1 MKKGNTRQKHAL
13 KKRESRKKCQQ
24 WQYASLCWRS
34 CISLLGLC
42 FIHRHRSS
50 ILCHTSIMSA
60 KRTRVPHIMHWHFD
74 SLTRIRLSSPLVCF
88 DWIFF
93 SFLSALVLLLLLFW
107 SGFCRSFNWKRWLD
121 VLHLDT
127 TVHVSYSILS
137 IKQSAKSN
145 QIVFCEVYSSRSSPW
160 NVNTIPI
167 FAFGCL
173 GRVLL
178 TILWNML
185 NAFCMNSMKSL
196 GLKVDSFTFH
206 WKCEIQ
212 HQ

>member
-93 SFLSALVLLLLLFW
+93 HFSLHLFSFFFFFDLVFAVHSIENVGWMYFIWILLFM
-107 SGFCRSFNWKRWLD
+107 CPIQYYRLNNLRNRIKSFSVRFTRVDRHREMLIPFRYSHLD
-121 VLHLDT
+121 V
-127 TVHVSYSILS
+127 
-137 IKQSAKSN
+137 
-145 QIVFCEVYSSRSSPW
+145 
-160 NVNTIPI
+160 
-167 FAFGCL
+167 
-173 GRVLL
+173 
-178 TILWNML
+178 
-185 NAFCMNSMKSL
+185 
-196 GLKVDSFTFH
+196 
-206 WKCEIQ
+206 
-212 HQ
+212 